1 MKKLWLIGVLLFSFA
16 GIWIVS
22 AQDDSCD
29 VLSNEVLL
37 SVTDV
42 CSSVDAD
49 MACIGSDGVSIG
61 DVEEAGK
68 VIALGDI
75 ETIESSQTGVTLL
88 NASMG
93 LEDTSLRMIL
103 FGEAELSN
111 TTQSVA
117 TDLVELPLTNIAGYT
132 VNLRGGPG
140 TNNPVVGTLDEDIEI
155 MTDGRSEDSQWFR
168 IMTADGI
175 AWVHTSL
182 VSVDGDIESL
192 AVLGSNF
199 TAPLQS
205 MVLSTASDDELCGVS
220 NSGLLLELNSETTL
234 QLQVNGVELLFNQA
248 IMQLRAAAENGL
260 QVLLIDGA
268 VEVKMLDGAINLTG
282 GESATVRLD
291 ESLMVAGAPQ
301 NNGLY
306 DFADIAS
313 APLSLLAVDEMVCVA
328 GLGTLDEQV
337 SAYGGPGNDFLVV
350 TEIDSNGHYTVTG
363 FASSE
368 DDQTWWQLESSG
380 GYQSWV
386 LQDNIRTA
394 GMCNNIA
401 EVEAPTDV
409 TAGTNSSPATNT
421 TFLPAEQSVWQ
432 ATSGQ
437 DVMTGSCE
445 NEQPMAIC
453 NHLVALIPNGDG
465 SLMWRGQEPTPYLMT
480 PTNTNTY
487 VHQGRNYQNTGNI
500 SMQMTL
506 TSEGSWQMT
515 WTTIFDANPACTHT
529 FYYTATRQW

>member
-1 MKKLWLIGVLLFSFA
+1 MKKFWLIGVVLLLFA
-16 GIWIVS
+16 GIWVVS
-22 AQDDSCD
+22 AQDDNCD

-37 SVTDV
+37 TVTDV
-42 CSSVDAD
+42 CSSIDAD
-49 MACIGSDGVSIG
+49 TACIGSAGASI
-61 DVEEAGK
+61 DAIEETGET
-68 VIALGDI
+68 IALGDI
-75 ETIESSQTGVTLL
+75 ETIESSETGVTLL

-93 LEDTSLRMIL
+93 LDDASLRMIL
-103 FGEAELSN
+103 FGKAELTN
-111 TTQSVA
+111 ATQSIA
-117 TDLVELPLTNIAGYT
+117 TDLIELPLTNVAGYT

-155 MTDGRSEDSQWFR
+155 ATDGRSEDSQWFR

-182 VSVDGDIESL
+182 VAIDGDIEQL
-192 AVLGSNF
+192 AVMGSNF

-205 MVLSTASDDELCGVS
+205 MVLNTTADDELCGMS
-220 NSGLLLELNSETTL
+220 YSGLLLELNSETTV

-248 IMQLRAAAENGL
+248 IMQLQADAENGL
-260 QVLLIDGA
+260 TVLLIDGA
-268 VEVKMLDGAINLTG
+268 VEVKMRDGAINLTG

-306 DFADIAS
+306 NFADVAG
-313 APLSLLAVDEMVCVA
+313 APLSLLAVDELVCVA
-328 GLGTLDEQV
+328 GLGTLDEGI
-337 SAYGGPGNDFLVV
+337 SAYSGPGEEFPLI
-350 TEIDSNGHYTVTG
+350 TEIDGNGHYTVTG
-363 FASSE
+363 FASNE
-368 DDQTWWQLESSG
+368 ADQAWWQLESSG

-386 LQDNIRTA
+386 LQDAVRTA
-394 GMCNNIA
+394 GMCTNIA

-409 TAGTNSSPATNT
+409 TAGVNSSPATNVS
-421 TFLPAEQSVWQ
+421 FLPAEQSVWQ
-432 ATSGQ
+432 ANSGQ
-437 DVMTGSCE
+437 DVLTGSCE
-445 NEQPMAIC
+445 NEQPLAVC

-480 PTNTNTY
+480 PTGTNTY
-487 VHQGRNYQNTGNI
+487 THQGRNYQNTGNI

-506 TSEGSWQMT
+506 TSEGSWQLT
-515 WTTIFDANPACTHT
+515 WTTVFDDNPACNHT